1 MWYKDAM
8 TTIWAVK
15 KVPTFPKEYKVYP
28 SNRPAHWETN
38 SPDNFFVDY
47 QSAVVEA
54 EKRNK
59 AEKSP

>member
-1 MWYKDAM
+1 M